1 MKITRLLFFLFSG
14 FTLLSSGGTTLY
26 AQSIDPVLQ
35 KCISRLREFD
45 GFEYDASFK
54 MKFFDNTD
62 TTDFY
67 TRHCRVLKKQ
77 EDTILKYH
85 AIVSNGSTDVGYTGE
100 DFFMSNKKESWLKK
114 EKSQV
119 LGRNFIRNN
128 IGTNFVPS
136 YLYSLDP
143 VSSWI
148 KAAIDISRLADSSSS
163 GKKYYVIKFSFKAD
177 EEITRSERYLY
188 IDKQTFLPVRMQ
200 GYAEYKG
207 IQQEYQELVIKNLV
221 GLKNKKAAIHYSFIP
236 GVEPEPFDM
245 ARKKSE
251 VPLLNTG
258 TEMPHWT
265 GKYVNNKSFQPGDL
279 SDKKLVVLD
288 FWYLACPPC
297 LKAIPMLA
305 NLQTEFGAKGL
316 QILGLNSTDT
326 SEKKIAEIKKFI
338 PVLQMNYP
346 VILIGK
352 ETEQAFQVTVWPTF
366 YLIENGKIIYTGKGY
381 DENEF
386 KTLRT
391 IIEQRLSG
399 SK

>member
-1 MKITRLLFFLFSG
+1 MKIARLLFSLFSG
-14 FTLLSSGGTTLY
+14 FTLLSTAGTTLY
-26 AQSIDPVLQ
+26 TQSIDPVLQ

-188 IDKQTFLPVRMQ
+188 IDKKTFLPVSMKI
-200 GYAEYKG
+200 YAEYKG

-221 GLKNKKAAIHYSFIP
+221 GLKNKEAAIHYNFTP
-236 GVEPEPFDM
+236 GLEPEPFN
-245 ARKKSE
+245 AAGKK
-251 VPLLNTG
+251 
-258 TEMPHWT
+258 TEMPALEVGT
-265 GKYVNNKSFQPGDL
+265 TMPDFVGKYLNNKPFQPGDL
-279 SDKKLVVLD
+279 SEKKLVLLD

-297 LKAIPMLA
+297 LKAIPALA
-305 NLQTEFGAKGL
+305 VIQNDFSTKGL
-316 QILGLNSTDT
+316 QVIGLNSTDT

-338 PVLQMNYP
+338 PALQMNYP

-352 ETEQAFQVTVWPTF
+352 ETEKAFRVTVWPTF
-366 YLIENGKIIYTGKGY
+366 YLIENGKVIYTGKGY

-386 KTLRT
+386 KNLRT